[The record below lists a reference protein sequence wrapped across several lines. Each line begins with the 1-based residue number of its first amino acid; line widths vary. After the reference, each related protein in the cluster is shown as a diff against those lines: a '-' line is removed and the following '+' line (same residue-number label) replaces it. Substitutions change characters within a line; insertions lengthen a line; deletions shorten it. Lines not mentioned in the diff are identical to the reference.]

1 MDFSVFIFLS
11 VLMVA
16 IGYIASNSRDFNFW
30 HIALLGLI
38 LIPLFDQFGFSK
50 PHQAT
55 ITVAFIIGYLLPY
68 AHVLEGLSD
77 AISNAINAIRYKD
90 VYEDIKRKEAEV
102 EELRRQYEE
111 ARREADREKQE
122 QERKRREQQSQD
134 YSQSQQKQKKQKASG
149 HQKSGEEHKQDNTQ
163 SRQQSSGDESEKQ
176 KYLRILGLDPNGSYS
191 NQEIKKAWRK
201 QTSKYHPDRHYRKG
215 EKAWNE
221 MNERL
226 KEINH
231 AYAWLGAYGV

>member
-50 PHQAT
+50 PHLVT
-55 ITVAFIIGYLLPY
+55 MVVAFIVGYLLPY

-90 VYEDIKRKEAEV
+90 IYEDIKRKEAEV
-102 EELRRQYEE
+102 EELRRQYEQ
-111 ARREADREKQE
+111 AKREADREKQE
-122 QERKRREQQSQD
+122 QERKRREQESQN
-134 YSQSQQKQKKQKASG
+134 YRESQQKQKKQKASG

-163 SRQQSSGDESEKQ
+163 SRQQSSGGESK
-176 KYLRILGLDPNGSYS
+176 KHRYLRILGLDPSGSYS
-191 NQEIKKAWRK
+191 YQDIKKAYRR
-201 QTSKYHPDRHYRKG
+201 QASKYHPDKHHDKS
-215 EKAWNE
+215 ESVWKE
-221 MNERL
+221 MNERF
-226 KEINH
+226 KEIKD
-231 AYAWLGAYGV
+231 AYEWLGVYGV